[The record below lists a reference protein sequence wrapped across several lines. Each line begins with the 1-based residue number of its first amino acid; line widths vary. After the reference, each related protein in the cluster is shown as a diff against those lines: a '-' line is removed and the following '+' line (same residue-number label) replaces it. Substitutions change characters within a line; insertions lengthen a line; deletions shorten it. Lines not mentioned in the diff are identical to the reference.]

1 DAAPYA
7 ERERA
12 LRAIAFDASADQEL
26 RLGFANTGAARLL
39 LEAAQAAVNAGR
51 YSAAIVLTRQAV
63 PQLEARRWEDVPV
76 DVWRTAFP
84 LPYAAAIRSSAARQ
98 AIDPMLVAGLIRQE
112 SAFDAHAVSRANA
125 LGLMQIV
132 PGTAK
137 RLARSLKMRFSRAKL
152 FQPEYNLELGTKYLA
167 DLLRL
172 FGNVESVLAAYD
184 AGEDRIPGWQSERNY
199 EETAEFVDSIPFTE
213 TREYVQIVKRNA
225 EIYRRLAAGR

>member
-1 DAAPYA
+1 
-7 ERERA
+7 
-12 LRAIAFDASADQEL
+12 
-26 RLGFANTGAARLL
+26 
-39 LEAAQAAVNAGR
+39 
-51 YSAAIVLTRQAV
+51 
-63 PQLEARRWEDVPV
+63 
-76 DVWRTAFP
+76 VWRTAFP
-84 LPYAAAIRSSAARQ
+84 LPYAAEIRNSAQRQ
-98 AIDPMLVAGLIRQE
+98 AVDPMLVAGLIRQE

-132 PGTAK
+132 PATAK
-137 RLARSLKMRFSRAKL
+137 RLARSMKLRFSRAKL

-184 AGEDRIPGWQSERNY
+184 AGEDRIPGWQAERKY

-225 EIYRRLAAGR
+225 EIYRRLATAK